1 MSHSTFTSTLAT
13 GSFLALRSAGL
24 TPIRQ
29 VMGTCVYH
37 VGWQTADYPNFVALS
52 AQQQTPFPTGQAQWR
67 TEGGWTE
74 LATPTEAWNEARAL
88 ALGRLRDEA
97 RAAGALAVVDVA
109 YRRVDY
115 DWAVGAI
122 EIVATGT
129 AVGSNRFVLD
139 ETEEI
144 PLTNLSGED
153 VWKLLESGW
162 WPLGIVAGSTVVY
175 VVSSYRTSRAR
186 RMLTGTA
193 SQNQELEDYT
203 NGLYEARDLAL
214 RRVRRDASDV
224 GASGVIG
231 LNLEHQ
237 YRERE
242 VDRAGKAVD
251 LIITLHAVGT
261 GVVAIDHGGPQQ
273 IYYSLETR

>member
-1 MSHSTFTSTLAT
+1 VSSGSFTSTLPV
-13 GSFLALRSAGL
+13 GSFLALRHSGL
-24 TPIRQ
+24 DPIRQ

-37 VGWQTADYPNFVALS
+37 VGWQSTSYPQFTGLM
-52 AQQQTPFPTGQAQWR
+52 QQQY
-67 TEGGWTE
+67 EGAWTE
-74 LATPTEAWNEARAL
+74 LATPTEAWNEARTL
-88 ALGRLRDEA
+88 ALERLRDEA

-109 YRRVDY
+109 YRRVEY
-115 DWAVGAI
+115 DWATGAI

-129 AVGSNRFVLD
+129 AIGSSRLTLD

-175 VVSSYRTSRAR
+175 VVSGYQTARANR
-186 RMLTGTA
+186 FLTGTA

-203 NGLYEARDLAL
+203 NGLYEARDLVL
-214 RRVRRDASDV
+214 RRVRSDARDV
-224 GASGVIG
+224 GATGVIA
-231 LNLEHQ
+231 LNLEHR

-242 VDRAGKAVD
+242 VDRNGKSVD
-251 LIITLHAVGT
+251 LIITMHALGT
-261 GVVAIDHGGPQQ
+261 GLVAVDHGGPPQ